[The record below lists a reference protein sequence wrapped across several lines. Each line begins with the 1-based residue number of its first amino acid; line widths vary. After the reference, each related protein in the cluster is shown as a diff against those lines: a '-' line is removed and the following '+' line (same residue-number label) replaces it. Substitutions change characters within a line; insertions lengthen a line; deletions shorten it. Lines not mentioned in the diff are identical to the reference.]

1 MRKEVLIR
9 KLSRRRPWAIA
20 PGDGRLAG
28 GTDGASKEETTTKE
42 RNRHQREKPPSEI
55 ETTTKVET
63 TTKAGIEQLKGGG
76 EVGRGA
82 QDFPGPIYI
91 QVLWRLSSLHQTSW
105 LPPDLTPPMLIPSPA
120 CPAANQPAT
129 RPGRR
134 CGPDGPSTRSSPSP
148 ATSAAPTGGASGRRW
163 PTRTGLCSPTSSSA
177 TPN

>member
-1 MRKEVLIR
+1 MCEKKSSSENYRV
-9 KLSRRRPWAIA
+9 A
-20 PGDGRLAG
+20 GRGQLPRGMVDWRVEPTAHQ
-28 GTDGASKEETTTKE
+28 SKKPPLKRETTTK
-42 RNRHQREKPPSEI
+42 EKPPSEI

-63 TTKAGIEQLKGGG
+63 TTKAGIEQSKGGG

-91 QVLWRLSSLHQTSW
+91 QVGWRLPSLHQTSW
-105 LPPDLTPPMLIPSPA
+105 LPPHLTPPMLIPPPA

-148 ATSAAPTGGASGRRW
+148 ATSAAPTGGASGRPW
-163 PTRTGLCSPTSSSA
+163 PTRTGLCCPTSSSA